1 MSICDKEECTDDK
14 SNIFNASLLVYD
26 CQVGM
31 ISNVMKMT
39 LVQIFNKIE
48 NNDNIFDYTAFEGYF
63 QMRYSIIDVVIV
75 KKYKIFEDDTISFK
89 MAVTSRIDNSF
100 TNILTILNI
109 TINLKDKT
117 IDFYEMVTQ

>member
-1 MSICDKEECTDDK
+1 
-14 SNIFNASLLVYD
+14 
-26 CQVGM
+26 
-31 ISNVMKMT
+31 MKMT